1 MLWFLAS
8 PYLSLIIGELVPKQ
22 LALNNAERIAS
33 AIAAPMRA
41 LSMIA
46 SPAVRLLSFS
56 TEVVLRVLSVRPS
69 AEPPFT
75 EEEIKVLIGQGTE
88 AGVFEKAEHDMVK
101 RVFRLGDQR
110 VDALMTPRREIVWLD
125 LGDPPEEIR
134 RKITESSYSRFP
146 VGQESLDSALGVVH
160 TKDLLVC
167 GLAGQSLDLKATL
180 RPPLFVPESVP
191 ASKALELFKTSR
203 MRMALVVDE
212 YGVIQGLI
220 TLNDLLEAIV
230 GNIPSVDESPETPAV
245 QRADG
250 SWLLDGMLP
259 VDKFKEIFGLGKLP
273 EEERGYYQTLGG
285 FVMMHMKHI
294 PSPGQHFE
302 WGGLRFEVLDM
313 DLHRVDK
320 VLVVPVRMGSPNSTR

>member
-1 MLWFLAS
+1 
-8 PYLSLIIGELVPKQ
+8 
-22 LALNNAERIAS
+22 
-33 AIAAPMRA
+33 
-41 LSMIA
+41 
-46 SPAVRLLSFS
+46 
-56 TEVVLRVLSVRPS
+56 
-69 AEPPFT
+69 
-75 EEEIKVLIGQGTE
+75 
-88 AGVFEKAEHDMVK
+88 
-101 RVFRLGDQR
+101 
-110 VDALMTPRREIVWLD
+110 
-125 LGDPPEEIR
+125 
-134 RKITESSYSRFP
+134 
-146 VGQESLDSALGVVH
+146 
-160 TKDLLVC
+160 
-167 GLAGQSLDLKATL
+167 
-180 RPPLFVPESVP
+180 
-191 ASKALELFKTSR
+191 

-230 GNIPSVDESPETPAV
+230 GDLPSVDESPETPAV

-320 VLVVPVRMGSPNSTR
+320 VLVVPVRIDLPNPIK